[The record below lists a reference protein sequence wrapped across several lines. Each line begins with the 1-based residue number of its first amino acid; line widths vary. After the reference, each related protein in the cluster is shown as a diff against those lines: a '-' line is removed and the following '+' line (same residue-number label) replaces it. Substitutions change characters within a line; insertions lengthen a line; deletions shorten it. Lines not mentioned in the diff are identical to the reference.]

1 MTGLLARDVFG
12 AASPAHWPILLGAAS
27 LLVDHGLPANHP
39 WREQAQGDLDMLCGA
54 AGEPETPDATALD
67 RVVAAL
73 RDEKIQSEAPLAM
86 FLAAR
91 VRNPDDRKIGNVLSA
106 WILAAALQRLRITP
120 KQNAIRQGLNAVRGL
135 KTRAPA
141 ELRRLSLP
149 LDTPEEL
156 LKQLDDARHAAAEK
170 TVRSHFRAASA
181 LIRTALKKGPAI
193 QQTREAGAA
202 SEVEPALM
210 GLREHAVFEGVTRI
224 TGGFVPEQAGL
235 AGPSALQ
242 RADQVVATVTLQ
254 GENDTGAVTPR
265 RTAEARLRKG
275 ARAAAR
281 RELSL
286 AAEHDPLTRHEAQTL
301 TRWLDA
307 NADDPAHALL
317 MADLVFGAAASDGVW
332 TRQGGHLGLSL
343 EVALPDFEPLVE
355 SDDAYSA
362 KERLFLPAPPGAA
375 VPTAGKAADDALAT
389 ALKAL
394 RGGLARPLTRT
405 RVVRFKADW
414 LRRAG
419 ADAAIIGFLTGQSP
433 GARAQMH
440 YSCIAQPTLLD
451 WHRRYLERGLGL
463 SVPDWPPPD
472 GVYGSR
478 LRLPGTLLRAVFEEA
493 RREVRHHRL
502 HGLGST
508 AQLAAAHNAFMIYTV
523 MVLYLGSGHR
533 PVSHPFEYRSDF
545 DLEAGVLWISDKT
558 GRGARGT
565 RLLPLPHCAIAQVH
579 AWIDHLERLRDRLRL
594 THAALADGPVAAA
607 LALKER
613 DRGPFFFRLDI
624 RGRTEALRPSVQE
637 EAARPVLPA
646 ALNWT
651 RHVLRSALLEECQ
664 PAALDAFLGHGHIGE
679 DPFVSGA
686 SLRFADLLPVAEK
699 IQGLMTSLSVKPV
712 ESPL

>member
-1 MTGLLARDVFG
+1 MRDLSVQDVFG
-12 AASPAHWPILLGAAS
+12 AAPPAHWPVLLGAAS
-27 LLVDHGLPANHP
+27 LLIDRGLPADHS
-39 WREQAQGDLDMLCGA
+39 WRKQAQKDIDDLCRYVEGL
-54 AGEPETPDATALD
+54 ELPDAVALD
-67 RVVAAL
+67 RVVTAL
-73 RDEKIQSEAPLAM
+73 KDEKSQSEAPFAM

-91 VRNPDDRKIGNVLSA
+91 VRNPDDRKIGNALSA
-106 WILAAALQRLRITP
+106 WIVAAALQRFRATP

-135 KTRAPA
+135 RTKAPG

-149 LDTPEEL
+149 LDDPRTL
-156 LKQLDDARHAAAEK
+156 LEQLDIARNAAAEK
-170 TVRSHFRAASA
+170 TVRSYFRAASA

-202 SEVEPALM
+202 LQAGPAMM
-210 GLREHAVFEGVTRI
+210 GLREDAVFEGVTQI
-224 TGGFVPEQAGL
+224 TGGVVSEHAGL
-235 AGPSALQ
+235 AGPPALQ
-242 RADQVVATVTLQ
+242 RADQVVSTMTLQ

-286 AAEHDPLTRHEAQTL
+286 AAEHDPLTPHEAQTL
-301 TRWLDA
+301 TRWLGA
-307 NADDPAHALL
+307 NADDPAHAPL
-317 MADLVFGAAASDGVW
+317 MADLVFGAALGGGVW
-332 TRQGGHLGLSL
+332 TKQGGHLGLSL

-355 SDDAYSA
+355 SNDAYSA

-375 VPTAGKAADDALAT
+375 DLTADKAASDAVAA
-389 ALKAL
+389 ALKVL
-394 RGGLARPLTRT
+394 RGGLARSLTRT
-405 RVVRFKADW
+405 RIVRFKADW

-440 YSCIAQPTLLD
+440 YSCIAQSTLLE
-451 WHRRYLERGLGL
+451 WHRRYLEHGLGL
-463 SVPDWPPPD
+463 SLPDWPPPD

-493 RREVRHHRL
+493 RRDVRHHRL
-502 HGLGST
+502 HGLGSA
-508 AQLAAAHNAFMIYTV
+508 AQIASAHNAFMIYTL

-565 RLLPLPHCAIAQVH
+565 RLLPLPHCAIAQVQ

-594 THAALADGPVAAA
+594 THAELADGPVAAA
-607 LALKER
+607 LALKKC
-613 DRGPFFFRLDI
+613 DRGPFFFRLDM
-624 RGRTEALRPSVQE
+624 RGRAEALRPSVQA
-637 EAARPVLPA
+637 EAVRPILPA

-679 DPFVSGA
+679 DPFVSGT
-686 SLRFADLLPVAEK
+686 SLRFADLRPVAET
-699 IQGLMTSLSVKPV
+699 IQRLMTSLSVKPV
-712 ESPL
+712 GSPL